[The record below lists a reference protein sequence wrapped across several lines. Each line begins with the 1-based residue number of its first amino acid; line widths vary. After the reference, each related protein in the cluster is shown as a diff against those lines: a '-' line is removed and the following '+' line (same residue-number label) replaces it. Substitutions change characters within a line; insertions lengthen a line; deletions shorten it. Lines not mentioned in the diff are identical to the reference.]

1 MLAGLNKEQRDAV
14 LQDGNVLLTACPGSG
29 KTRVLTHKIAHE
41 LQFVEG
47 TKKIIVALTF
57 TNRAADEIKRRLIK
71 MDIDPGQVW
80 AGTIHSFSL
89 EWILRPYNSEID
101 ELKRGF
107 SIADEYKSGE
117 ILNELKENYGY
128 GFFDEINTRLN
139 KDGSINELDRTKI
152 KLIKEYHEILKSQK
166 LIDFDQILFFAYK
179 LLRQFPIISKTLNNL
194 FHLICVDE
202 YQDTQDL
209 QYAIIA
215 SIFRVK
221 NGKTKLFIVGDR
233 DQAIYGSLGG
243 VAKSAEE
250 IINEFGNIQLSQLKL
265 SGNYRSTQ
273 RIIDYYRNF
282 QVEAIEIA
290 SQCNHANEKGT
301 LSLDTATKKDDLVE
315 TIAAIIERNIANGVP
330 EHEICVL
337 APQWWLVIPMGRKL
351 KKRLPHINFDAIGLS
366 PLIKTNENIWVK
378 ASKLFLT
385 DPSPK
390 LYFLRNRWAI
400 ELANEFEGLGISI
413 LESFEKKHKKLLK
426 IINATTSE
434 NENGL
439 DYLKERFLQMLRL
452 LGISLETNE
461 HLQIQW
467 DNFFDGSKAKME
479 NAEFDY
485 AKDTKSFKRL
495 FNHNSGVVVNTCHGI
510 KGEEFHTV
518 IAFGLLTNY
527 VPHWKEDDLIAAG
540 KKLLYVI
547 CSRAKH
553 NLHLIAEK
561 GRTTRRGAPLGTTT
575 LLANVRYSYDC

>member
-14 LQDGNVLLTACPGSG
+14 LAKGNVLLTACPGSG
-29 KTRVLTHKIAHE
+29 KTRVLTHKIAYE
-41 LQFVEG
+41 LQFI
-47 TKKIIVALTF
+47 TAKKTIVALTF

-80 AGTIHSFSL
+80 SGTIHSFSL
-89 EWILRPYNSEID
+89 EWILRPYSSEID
-101 ELKRGF
+101 ELKNGF

-117 ILNELKENYGY
+117 ILSELKKNYGF
-128 GFFDEINTRLN
+128 GSFEEMNTRLN
-139 KDGSINELDRTKI
+139 KDGSINELDPTKI

-166 LIDFDQILFFAYK
+166 LIDFDQILFFAYQ
-179 LLRQFPIISKTLNNL
+179 LLVKFPIIPKTLNNL
-194 FHLICVDE
+194 FHMICVDE

-215 SIFRVK
+215 SIFKVAG
-221 NGKTKLFIVGDR
+221 GKSKLFIVGDR

-250 IINEFGNIQLSQLKL
+250 IIEEFGNIQLTQLKL

-282 QVEAIEIA
+282 QVEAIEIE
-290 SQCNHANEKGT
+290 SQCHYARSLGI
-301 LSLDTATKKDDLVE
+301 LSLDTATQKDNLVDV
-315 TIAAIIERNIANGVP
+315 IASIIETNIRNGVQ

-337 APQWWLVIPMGRKL
+337 APQWWLVIPIGRKL
-351 KKRLPHINFDAIGLS
+351 KKRLPHINFDAVGLS

-385 DPSPK
+385 EPSPRM
-390 LYFLRNRWAI
+390 YFLRNRWAN
-400 ELANEFEGLGISI
+400 ELANEFELLGVLI
-413 LESFEKKHKKLLK
+413 LESFENKSKKLLK
-426 IINATTSE
+426 IINTTTSD

-439 DYLKERFLQMLRL
+439 EYLKERFLQMLDL
-452 LGISLETNE
+452 LGISLEMNE
-461 HLQIQW
+461 QLQTQW
-467 DNFFDGSKAKME
+467 NNFFDGSRARME
-479 NAEFDY
+479 NPNLDY

-495 FNHNSGVVVNTCHGI
+495 FNHHSGVVVNTCHGI

-547 CSRAKH
+547 CSRAKS

-561 GRTTRRGAPLGTTT
+561 GRTTKAGKPLGTTT
-575 LLANVRYSYDC
+575 LLANVIYKYD

>member
-1 MLAGLNKEQRDAV
+1 MLAGLNKQQKEAV
-14 LQDGNVLLTACPGSG
+14 LQEGNVLLTACPGSG

-41 LQFVEG
+41 LQFVEE
-47 TKKIIVALTF
+47 TKNVIVALTF

-71 MDIDPGQVW
+71 MDIDPAQVW

-89 EWILRPYNSEID
+89 EWILRPYSSELD
-101 ELKRGF
+101 ELKKGF
-107 SIADEYKSGE
+107 SIADEIKSDE
-117 ILNELKENYGY
+117 ILKGLKANYGY

-139 KDGSINELDRTKI
+139 KDGTINEIDRKKI
-152 KLIKEYHEILKSQK
+152 KLIQEYHEILKNEK
-166 LIDFDQILFFAYK
+166 LIDFDQILFFAYQ
-179 LLRQFPIISKTLNNL
+179 LLEKYPIISKTLNNL

-215 SIFRVK
+215 SIFKVEGCK
-221 NGKTKLFIVGDR
+221 AKLFIVGDR

-243 VAKSAEE
+243 VAKNADE
-250 IINEFGNIQLSQLKL
+250 IIEEFGNIELTQLEL

-282 QVEAIEIA
+282 QVEAIEIE
-290 SQCNHANEKGT
+290 SQCEYANERGT
-301 LSLDTATKKDDLVE
+301 LSLDATTRKDDLVE
-315 TIAAIIERNIANGVP
+315 VIAAIIENNIANGIP

-351 KKRLPHINFDAIGLS
+351 KNKLPHINFDAIGLS
-366 PLIKTNENIWVK
+366 PLIKANENIWVK

-385 DPSPK
+385 EPSPRM
-390 LYFLRNRWAI
+390 YFLRNRWAN
-400 ELANEFEGLGISI
+400 ELANEFEALGVSI
-413 LESFEKKHKKLLK
+413 LESFERKSKRLLK
-426 IINATTSE
+426 IINTTTSDS
-434 NENGL
+434 ENGL
-439 DYLKERFLQMLRL
+439 DYLQERFQQMLEIM
-452 LGISLETNE
+452 GISLESNE
-461 HLQIQW
+461 HLQTQW
-467 DNFFDGSKAKME
+467 NNFFDGSKAKME
-479 NAEFDY
+479 NADFDY

-518 IAFGLLTNY
+518 IAFGMLTNY
-527 VPHWKEDDLIAAG
+527 IPHWKEEDLIASG

-547 CSRAKH
+547 CSRAKN

-561 GRTTRRGAPLGTTT
+561 GRTTRRGAPLGTTS
-575 LLANVRYSYDC
+575 LLANVRYPYDI

>member
-1 MLAGLNKEQRDAV
+1 MLAGLNSKQRDAV
-14 LQDGNVLLTACPGSG
+14 LQEGNVLLTACPGSG
-29 KTRVLTHKIAHE
+29 KTRVLTYKIAHE
-41 LQFVEG
+41 LQFIED

-71 MDIDPGQVW
+71 MDLDPSQVW
-80 AGTIHSFSL
+80 SGTIHSFSL
-89 EWILRPYNSEID
+89 EWILRPYSSEIE
-101 ELKRGF
+101 ELKKGF
-107 SIADEYKSGE
+107 SIADEYKSSE
-117 ILNELKENYGY
+117 ILKELKESYGL

-152 KLIKEYHEILKSQK
+152 KLIQEYHEILKSEK

-179 LLRQFPIISKTLNNL
+179 LMTKYPIIAKTLNNI

-215 SIFRVK
+215 SIFKVS
-221 NGKTKLFIVGDR
+221 NGSTKLFIVGDR

-243 VAKSAEE
+243 MAKNAKE
-250 IINEFGNIQLSQLKL
+250 IIDEFGGIELTELEL

-282 QVEAIEIA
+282 QTETIEIE
-290 SQCNHANEKGT
+290 SQCSYSTERGF
-301 LSLDTATKKDDLVE
+301 LSLDRIVNKDNLVE
-315 TIAAIIERNIANGVP
+315 NIATIIENSIAQGIP

-351 KKRLPHINFDAIGLS
+351 KNRLPNINFDAIGLS
-366 PLIKTNENIWVK
+366 PLIKAQENVWVK

-385 DPSPK
+385 EPSPK
-390 LYFLRNRWAI
+390 MYFLRNRWAH
-400 ELANEFEGLGISI
+400 ELLNELEALGVAVFEQT
-413 LESFEKKHKKLLK
+413 EKNAKKLLK
-426 IINATTSE
+426 AINSTSSI

-439 DYLKERFLQMLRL
+439 NYLEERFLQMTTL
-452 LGISLETNE
+452 LGISIESNE
-461 HLQIQW
+461 HLLVQW
-467 DNFFDGSKAKME
+467 TNFFDGTRAKME
-479 NAEFDY
+479 NSDFDY

-510 KGEEFHTV
+510 KGEEFQTV

-527 VPHWKEDDLIAAG
+527 IPHWKEDDLIKAG
-540 KKLLYVI
+540 KKILYVI
-547 CSRAKH
+547 CSRAKR
-553 NLHLIAEK
+553 NLYLIAEK
-561 GRTTRRGAPLGTTT
+561 GRTTRRGAALGTTS
-575 LLANVRYSYDC
+575 LLANVRYTYD

>member
-1 MLAGLNKEQRDAV
+1 M
-14 LQDGNVLLTACPGSG
+14 
-29 KTRVLTHKIAHE
+29 
-41 LQFVEG
+41 
-47 TKKIIVALTF
+47 TF
-57 TNRAADEIKRRLIK
+57 TNRAADEIRRRLIK
-71 MDIDPGQVW
+71 MDLNPSKVW
-80 AGTIHSFSL
+80 SGTIHSFSL
-89 EWILRPYNSEID
+89 EWILRPYSSEIE

-107 SIADEYKSGE
+107 SIADEYKSDD
-117 ILNELKENYGY
+117 IIKELKENYGF
-128 GFFDEINTRLN
+128 GFFDEVNTRLN

-152 KLIKEYHEILKSQK
+152 KLIQEYHEILKSQK

-179 LLRQFPIISKTLNNL
+179 VVSNFPIVAKTLNNL

-209 QYAIIA
+209 QYAIIG
-215 SIFRVK
+215 SIFKVS
-221 NGKTKLFIVGDR
+221 NGSTKLFIVGDR

-243 VAKSAEE
+243 VAKSADE
-250 IINEFGNIQLSQLKL
+250 IKKEFGNIELTQLEL

-282 QVEAIEIA
+282 QTELIEIE
-290 SQCNHANEKGT
+290 SQCSYATERGV
-301 LSLDTATKKDDLVE
+301 LSLNDKAKKDDLVE
-315 TIAAIIERNIANGVP
+315 SIATIIEDCIANGTP

-351 KKRLPHINFDAIGLS
+351 KRRLPHINFDAVGLS
-366 PLIKTNENIWVK
+366 PLIKSQENIWVK

-385 DPSPK
+385 APSPT

-400 ELANEFEGLGISI
+400 ELLNEFEALGVTIF
-413 LESFEKKHKKLLK
+413 EQAEKKSKKLLK
-426 IINATTSE
+426 AINSTASE

-439 DYLKERFLQMLRL
+439 EYLKERFLQMIEI
-452 LGISLETNE
+452 LGIPIHDNE
-461 HLQIQW
+461 HLQMQW
-467 DNFFDGSKAKME
+467 NNFFDGSKAKME
-479 NAEFDY
+479 NSDFDY

-510 KGEEFHTV
+510 KGEEFDTV

-527 VPHWKEDDLIAAG
+527 VPHWKEDDLVVAG

-547 CSRAKH
+547 CSRAKC

-561 GRTTRRGAPLGTTT
+561 GRTTRRGAPLGTTS
-575 LLANVRYSYDC
+575 LLANIKYNYD